1 VKLGGAARLV
11 NRGDALWFRAPALG
25 FHTDIQHG
33 VTHASL
39 GNFSMTRTLDPRRV
53 EERRARLLAAAG
65 LEGAAVFAPPLH
77 HSANVGRVAGGN
89 IVDTGADSSGERW
102 DALVSNEPGAVLAVT
117 VADCVPVF
125 FVDVEELAFGVAHA
139 GWRGIF
145 GGIVRRTVAAMVE
158 EFGTKPANLLVGTG
172 PAIRGPNYEVGPDV
186 AGLFPEPF
194 TVPVGDPAD
203 GRAQV
208 DLPSCAL
215 ADAAGAGV
223 PQDNLVD
230 FSTCTFDHP
239 DDLFSHRRGD
249 RARHW
254 AFIGRCVP

>member
-1 VKLGGAARLV
+1 MKLGGAARLV
-11 NRGDALWFRAPALG
+11 NRGEALWFRAPALA
-25 FHTDIQHG
+25 FHTDIEHG

-39 GNFSMTRTLDPRRV
+39 GNFSLTQTEDPGRV
-53 EERRARLLAAAG
+53 EERRRRILAAAG
-65 LEGAAVFAPPLH
+65 LEGATVFAPPLH
-77 HSANVGRVAGGN
+77 HSANVGRVTGGR
-89 IVDTGADSSGERW
+89 IVDTSPDPAGGRW
-102 DALVSNEPGAVLAVT
+102 DALVSNEPGTLLAVT

-139 GWRGIF
+139 GWRGLY
-145 GGIVRRTVAAMVE
+145 GGIVKRTVAAMIE
-158 EFGTKPANLLVGTG
+158 EFDTKPANLLVGTG
-172 PAIRGPNYEVGPDV
+172 PAIRGPSYEVGPEV

-194 TVPVGDPAD
+194 TVPVGDPGE

-223 PQDNLVD
+223 PKDNLVD
-230 FSTCTFDHP
+230 FSADTFLHP

-254 AFIGRCVP
+254 AFIGRSC